1 MPTDAAFCAMCG
13 GSMASPVLGDT
24 LVGEGRGSG
33 SASSSWELAPE
44 KLQAALGTSYELGRL
59 LGRGGYAEVFAIRD
73 TRLKRELAVKVLRP
87 DLILTEALVARFRR
101 EAEAVAA
108 LEHPNI
114 VSVYDVG
121 ERDGICWLVMPL
133 VRGETLKSRLAR
145 EQRLAVPEARR
156 ILVEAASALQAAHAA
171 GVVHR
176 DIKPENLMLESRTG
190 RVLLMD
196 FGIAKAMDTAGDDRI
211 TGTGV
216 VIGTPQYMSPEQAMG
231 SQSPDP
237 RSDQYSLAVVGY
249 QMASGTVPFEGE
261 NVREVI
267 ARQMLEEPIPLSRWV
282 PDIPP
287 AMSRALHQALNKDP
301 KKRFASIDAF
311 SRSLQG
317 EVVAPAEGGRVAPRA
332 SKFNIPHRKRQWL
345 AAVIWILTIGGVAWA
360 GNRFEFIGAPP
371 APPAGPD
378 SLRPSP
384 AAVEPE
390 RLPPERPSRPA
401 SSALGPGRTR
411 VAAAAGRDTVVTPPV
426 VAPATCRSAFD
437 AADWVAAFPLCR
449 AAADSSIPARRM
461 VGIMYAEGK
470 GVGEDQRQ
478 ASAFLRDAAE
488 EADLQAVWLMAQRY
502 EAGLGT
508 DANPGRAAGFY
519 LLAATLGN
527 RAAWPIVAE
536 RYAAGNGFKQNDEAA
551 FGWWRRAADSMGHL
565 PSMTRVAEAYS
576 RGRGVKKDELLAQS
590 WYFRAAEKG
599 EPEAEYQVGMM
610 HIKGKG
616 VAKNPFAARGWLE
629 KAAARGHEA
638 ARLEL
643 AKLAPPS

>member
-1 MPTDAAFCAMCG
+1 
-13 GSMASPVLGDT
+13 MASPVLGDT

-44 KLQAALGTSYELGRL
+44 KLQAALGASYELGRL

-145 EQRLAVPEARR
+145 EQRLAVPEVRR

-231 SQSPDP
+231 SQTPDP

-311 SRSLQG
+311 SRALQG
-317 EVVAPAEGGRVAPRA
+317 EVVAPSEGGRVAPRA

-360 GNRFEFIGAPP
+360 GNRFEFMGAPP

-390 RLPPERPSRPA
+390 RLPERPRRPA
-401 SSALGPGRTR
+401 SRAPGPGRTR
-411 VAAAAGRDTVVTPPV
+411 VTAAAPPDTAVSPR
-426 VAPATCRSAFD
+426 VAAPTTCRSAFD
-437 AADWVAAFPLCR
+437 AADWAAAFPLCR

-470 GVGEDQRQ
+470 GVAEDQRQ

-508 DANPGRAAGFY
+508 EANPGRAAGFY
-519 LLAATLGN
+519 LLAATLGK
-527 RAAWPIVAE
+527 REAWPIVAD

-565 PSMTRVAEAYS
+565 RSMTRVAEAYS

-616 VAKNPFAARGWLE
+616 VAKNPFTARGWLE

>member
-1 MPTDAAFCAMCG
+1 
-13 GSMASPVLGDT
+13 
-24 LVGEGRGSG
+24 
-33 SASSSWELAPE
+33 
-44 KLQAALGTSYELGRL
+44 
-59 LGRGGYAEVFAIRD
+59 
-73 TRLKRELAVKVLRP
+73 
-87 DLILTEALVARFRR
+87 
-101 EAEAVAA
+101 
-108 LEHPNI
+108 
-114 VSVYDVG
+114 
-121 ERDGICWLVMPL
+121 
-133 VRGETLKSRLAR
+133 
-145 EQRLAVPEARR
+145 VPEARR
-156 ILVEAASALQAAHAA
+156 ILVEAAHALQAAHAA

-176 DIKPENLMLESRTG
+176 DIKPENLMLESKTG

-196 FGIAKAMDTAGDDRI
+196 FGIAKAMDTSGEDRI

-311 SRSLQG
+311 ARSLQG

-345 AAVIWILTIGGVAWA
+345 AAVVWILTIGGVAWA
-360 GNRFEFIGAPP
+360 GNRLEFNRVPP
-371 APPAGPD
+371 SSSTGPD
-378 SLRPSP
+378 SLRSSSP
-384 AAVEPE
+384 AVEP
-390 RLPPERPSRPA
+390 RPA
-401 SSALGPGRTR
+401 AAPPRRPAATVPNRPGGR
-411 VAAAAGRDTVVTPPV
+411 VGLATQTDTAAARPLAP
-426 VAPATCRSAFD
+426 PATCRSAYD
-437 AADWVAAFPLCR
+437 AADWATAFSLCR
-449 AAADSSIPARRM
+449 TAADSSIPARRM

-470 GVGEDQRQ
+470 GVTEDQRQ

-488 EADLQAVWLMAQRY
+488 DADLPAVWLMAQRY

-508 DANPGRAAGFY
+508 EANPDLAAGFY
-519 LLAATLGN
+519 LLAATLGM
-527 RAAWPIVAE
+527 RDAWPIVAE
-536 RYAAGNGFKQNDEAA
+536 RYSAGNGFKKNDEAA
-551 FGWWRRAADSMGHL
+551 FFWWRRAADSLNHL

-599 EPEAEYQVGMM
+599 DAEAEYQVGMM
-610 HIKGKG
+610 HVRGKG
-616 VAKNPFAARGWLE
+616 VAKNPFTARGWLE

-643 AKLAPPS
+643 AKLTPPS

>member
-1 MPTDAAFCAMCG
+1 
-13 GSMASPVLGDT
+13 
-24 LVGEGRGSG
+24 
-33 SASSSWELAPE
+33 
-44 KLQAALGTSYELGRL
+44 
-59 LGRGGYAEVFAIRD
+59 
-73 TRLKRELAVKVLRP
+73 
-87 DLILTEALVARFRR
+87 
-101 EAEAVAA
+101 
-108 LEHPNI
+108 
-114 VSVYDVG
+114 
-121 ERDGICWLVMPL
+121 MPL

-156 ILVEAASALQAAHAA
+156 ILVEAANALQAAHAA

-176 DIKPENLMLESRTG
+176 DIKPENLMLESKTG

-301 KKRFASIDAF
+301 TKRFASIDAF

-360 GNRFEFIGAPP
+360 GNRFELIGAPP
-371 APPAGPD
+371 APAGGPD
-378 SLRPSP
+378 SLRSSP
-384 AAVEPE
+384 VALEPEPEPARPRRSTPPTPPLRRTAIAAVPQ
-390 RLPPERPSRPA
+390 PDTAVDRPTA
-401 SSALGPGRTR
+401 AL
-411 VAAAAGRDTVVTPPV
+411 
-426 VAPATCRSAFD
+426 ATCRSAFE
-437 AADWVAAFPLCR
+437 AADWVTAFSLCR

-470 GVGEDQRQ
+470 GVAEDQRQ

-488 EADLQAVWLMAQRY
+488 EADLPAVWLMAQRY

-508 DANPGRAAGFY
+508 DANPDRAAGFY
-519 LLAATLGN
+519 LLAATLGM
-527 RAAWPIVAE
+527 REAWPIVAE
-536 RYAAGNGFKQNDEAA
+536 RYAAGNGFKRNDEAA
-551 FGWWRRAADSMGHL
+551 FAWWRRAADSLGHL
-565 PSMTRVAEAYS
+565 PSMIRVAEAYS

-616 VAKNPFAARGWLE
+616 VAKNPFTARGWLE